1 MQYFFSKKR
10 ILTALKLHFIST
22 MKTLN
27 SIPATGIK
35 GLKENWRNDLS
46 AAISVS
52 LVALPLALGIAVA
65 SEVSPM
71 AGVLSAIIGGVVTT
85 FFRGGHL
92 AINGPAAGL
101 IAVILGGLVA
111 LDGNINYVL
120 AAIVVSGG
128 IQTILGFLKMGRF
141 AKLLPSSVLHGIL
154 AAIGVIIFTK
164 QIHYALGTTSDSKSI
179 IGTLI
184 DAFYKIPEINPFVFV
199 IALVGILTLVFY
211 KKINTKFIRAIP
223 APMWV
228 LILSI
233 PFVFIFDFFNGHSI
247 SFLGKSYGVGPELL
261 IDIPENPL
269 DSIMHPD
276 FGMIGTTAF
285 WLTVLSITM
294 IASVETLAS
303 ARAVDKLDPYK
314 RTTNLNKDLIGVG
327 LSTMVSGALGG
338 LPIITVIVRS
348 TVNVNSN
355 AKTKWSNFYHG
366 IFLIL
371 FVLILAP
378 ILRSVPL
385 AALAAILV
393 HTGFKLASP
402 KVFKHAYDQGVEQLL
417 FLTATLIIT
426 LFTDLLYGIV
436 GGILV
441 TLFLHMLLAK
451 VGFLRFF
458 KMIYRSGSKVYRL
471 ENGTYDVKLKG
482 ISNFLYALQLDTLLE
497 EIPAGSTV
505 RIDMSK
511 TRLVDLSIM
520 ENLIDFKRIQDDQ
533 GGDVK
538 LIGLENHVS
547 STSHNR
553 ALKIVTGRIKKRITK
568 RQIRLQKMAIAN
580 SWSFEREVDWNTSY
594 LRNFHFFDSRPI
606 EMKKNSLQGLDVK
619 NDAHWEIADIIF
631 DEGALLALEV
641 YQTTVQVIKLPTAI
655 PPFIIDKEGLFDKVF
670 DRVKVFSGAK
680 GDINFKKYTDFS
692 NKFQLSGENE
702 AEIRTFFTND
712 LLRFLEENEIHHIE
726 SNGEA
731 LMIFKYIHV
740 ARTDEVK
747 NMLVFAT
754 NLLSHMNLK

>member
-1 MQYFFSKKR
+1 MN
-10 ILTALKLHFIST
+10 TH
-22 MKTLN
+22 N
-27 SIPATGIK
+27 SIPATGFK

-120 AAIVVSGG
+120 AAIVISGG

-164 QIHYALGTTSDSKSI
+164 QIHYALGTTSNAQTI
-179 IGTLI
+179 VGTLI
-184 DAFYKIPEINPFVFV
+184 DAFYKIPEINPFVFL
-199 IALVGILTLVFY
+199 IALVGILVLVFY
-211 KKINTKFIRAIP
+211 KKINTKFIRMIP

-233 PFVFIFDFFNGHSI
+233 PLVFAFDFFNEHSL
-247 SFLGKSYGVGPELL
+247 SFFGKSYGVGPELL
-261 IDIPENPL
+261 IEIPDNPL

-276 FGMIGTTAF
+276 FGMIGTAAF

-366 IFLIL
+366 IFLIF

-378 ILRSVPL
+378 VLRSVPL

-417 FLTATLIIT
+417 FLSSTLIIT
-426 LFTDLLYGIV
+426 LFTDLLYGII

-451 VGFLRFF
+451 VGFSRFF
-458 KMIYRSGSKVYRL
+458 KMIYKSGSKVYRL
-471 ENGTYDVKLKG
+471 ENGSYDVKLKG
-482 ISNFLYALQLDTLLE
+482 ISNFLYALQLDKLLE
-497 EIPAGSTV
+497 EVPKGATV

-520 ENLIDFKRIQDDQ
+520 ENLIDFKRIQEDQ

-538 LIGLENHVS
+538 LIGLDNYVS

-553 ALKIVTGRIKKRITK
+553 ALKIVTGRIKKRITQ

-606 EMKKNSLQGLDVK
+606 EMKMNSLQGLDVK
-619 NDAHWEIADIIF
+619 NNAHWEIADIVF

-641 YQTTVQVIKLPTAI
+641 YQTTVQIIRLPSSI
-655 PPFIIDKEGLFDKVF
+655 PKFIIDKEGLFDKVF
-670 DRVKVFSGAK
+670 DRVKVFAGAK
-680 GDINFKKYTDFS
+680 GDINFKRYADFS
-692 NKFQLSGENE
+692 SKFQLSGENE
-702 AEIRTFFTND
+702 TEIRTFFTDD
-712 LLRFLEENEIHHIE
+712 LIRFLEENEIHHIE

>member
-1 MQYFFSKKR
+1 MN
-10 ILTALKLHFIST
+10 TH
-22 MKTLN
+22 N
-27 SIPATGIK
+27 SIPATGLK

-111 LDGNINYVL
+111 LEGNINYVL

-128 IQTILGFLKMGRF
+128 IQTLLGFLKMGRF

-164 QIHYALGTTSDSKSI
+164 QIHYALGTTSDEKTI
-179 IGTLI
+179 VGTLI
-184 DAFYKIPEINPFVFV
+184 DAFYKITEINPFVFV
-199 IALVGILTLVFY
+199 IALVGVLVLVLY
-211 KKINTKFIRAIP
+211 KKINYKFIRVIP

-228 LILSI
+228 LLLSI
-233 PFVFIFDFFNGHSI
+233 PFVFAFDFFNGHSI
-247 SFLGKSYGVGPELL
+247 SFFGTTYGVGPELL
-261 IDIPENPL
+261 ISIPDNPL

-276 FGMIGTTAF
+276 FGMIGTSAF

-314 RTTNLNKDLIGVG
+314 RTTNLNKDLVGVG

-366 IFLIL
+366 LFLIL

-378 ILRSVPL
+378 VLRSVPL

-402 KVFKHAYDQGVEQLL
+402 KVFKHAYDQGIEQLL
-417 FLTATLIIT
+417 FLSATLIIT

-441 TLFLHMLLAK
+441 TLVLHMLLAK

-458 KMIYRSGSKVYRL
+458 KMVYKSGSKVYRL

-482 ISNFLYALQLDTLLE
+482 ISNFLYALQLDKLLE
-497 EIPAGSTV
+497 EVPAGSAV

-520 ENLIDFKRIQDDQ
+520 ENLIDFKRIQDDH

-538 LIGLENHVS
+538 LIGLDNHVS

-568 RQIRLQKMAIAN
+568 RQIRLQKLAIAN

-594 LRNFHFFDSRPI
+594 LRNFHFFNSRPI
-606 EMKKNSLQGLDVK
+606 EMKKNSLQGLDK
-619 NDAHWEIADIIF
+619 ENNAHWEIADIIF
-631 DEGALLALEV
+631 DEGALEALEV
-641 YQTTVQVIKLPTAI
+641 YQTTVQVIKLPTTI
-655 PPFIIDKEGLFDKVF
+655 PKFVIDKEGLFDKVF
-670 DRVKVFSGAK
+670 DRVKVFAGGK

-702 AEIRTFFTND
+702 VEIRAFFTDD
-712 LLRFLEENEIHHIE
+712 LIHFLEENEIHHIE

-731 LMIFKYIHV
+731 LMVFKYIHI

-747 NMLVFAT
+747 NMLTFAT
-754 NLLSHMNLK
+754 NLLCHMNLK

>member
-1 MQYFFSKKR
+1 MNNNSP
-10 ILTALKLHFIST
+10 LPST
-22 MKTLN
+22 
-27 SIPATGIK
+27 GFK
-35 GLKENWRNDLS
+35 GLKENWRGDLS

-65 SEVSPM
+65 SGVSPM

-120 AAIVVSGG
+120 AAIVISGG
-128 IQTILGFLKMGRF
+128 IQVVLGFLKMGRF

-154 AAIGVIIFTK
+154 AAIGVIIFAK
-164 QIHYALGTTSDSKSI
+164 QAHYALGTTSSADTT
-179 IGTLI
+179 IGAIVDIFRKL
-184 DAFYKIPEINPFVFV
+184 PEVNPFVF
-199 IALVGILTLVFY
+199 LVAFIGLLVLVFY
-211 KKINTKFIRAIP
+211 KKIKNKLIQAIP

-228 LILSI
+228 LLLSI
-233 PFVFIFDFFNGHSI
+233 PVVFGFDFFTEHSI
-247 SFLGKSYGVGPELL
+247 SFLGNTYGVGPSLL
-261 IDIPENPL
+261 IDIPKNPL

-276 FGMIGTTAF
+276 FGMIATLPF
-285 WLTVLSITM
+285 WLTVLSVTT

-303 ARAVDKLDPYK
+303 ARAVDKLDPHK

-378 ILRSVPL
+378 VLRSIPL

-417 FLTATLIIT
+417 FLSSTLIIT

-441 TLFLHMLLAK
+441 TLLLHMLLAK
-451 VGFLRFF
+451 VGFLPFF
-458 KMIYRSGSKVYRL
+458 RKIYKSGSKVYQL
-471 ENGTYDVKLKG
+471 ENGTYEVKLKG
-482 ISNFLYALQLDTLLE
+482 IANFLYALKLDKLLE
-497 EIPAGSTV
+497 NVPLGATV
-505 RIDMSK
+505 RIDMSQ

-520 ENLIDFKRIQDDQ
+520 ENLIEFKRIHENS

-538 LIGLENHVS
+538 LMGLDNHVA

-553 ALKIVTGRIKKRITK
+553 ALKIITGRVKKRITK
-568 RQIRLQKMAIAN
+568 RQIRLQKLAITN
-580 SWSFEREVDWNTSY
+580 GWTFDKEVDWNTSY

-606 EMKKNSLQGLDVK
+606 EMKTNSLQGI
-619 NDAHWEIADIIF
+619 DAVNNTNWEIADIVF
-631 DEGALLALEV
+631 DEGALMALEV
-641 YQTTVQVIKLPTAI
+641 YQTTVQIIKVPVAI
-655 PPFIIDKEGLFDKVF
+655 PKFIIDKEGFFDKVF
-670 DRVKVFSGAK
+670 SGVTVFSGGK
-680 GDINFKKYTDFS
+680 GDVHFKKYSGFS
-692 NKFQLSGENE
+692 NKFQLSGEDE
-702 AEIRTFFTND
+702 KAVKTFFKED
-712 LLRFLEENEIHHIE
+712 LIRFLENNEIHHIE

-731 LMIFKYIHV
+731 LMIFKYLHV
-740 ARTDEVK
+740 ARTDEV
-747 NMLVFAT
+747 NSMLSFAT
-754 NLLSHMNLK
+754 NLLKHMDLKPVLDK

>member
-1 MQYFFSKKR
+1 MN
-10 ILTALKLHFIST
+10 
-22 MKTLN
+22 TLY

-164 QIHYALGTTSDSKSI
+164 QIHYAFGTTSDAKTI
-179 IGTLI
+179 VGTLI
-184 DAFYKIPEINPFVFV
+184 DAFYKIPEINPFVFL
-199 IALVGILTLVFY
+199 ISLIGILTLVFY
-211 KKINTKFIRAIP
+211 KKINTKFIRIIP

-233 PFVFIFDFFNGHSI
+233 PLVFAFDFFNAHSI
-247 SFLGKSYGVGPELL
+247 SFFGKSYGVGPELL
-261 IDIPENPL
+261 IEIPDNPL

-276 FGMIGTTAF
+276 FGMIGSAAF

-378 ILRSVPL
+378 VLRSVPL

-417 FLTATLIIT
+417 FLSSTLIIT

-441 TLFLHMLLAK
+441 TLFLQMLLAK

-458 KMIYRSGSKVYRL
+458 KMIYKSGSKVYRL
-471 ENGTYDVKLKG
+471 ENGSYDVKLKG

-497 EIPAGSTV
+497 EIPKGATV

-520 ENLIDFKRIQDDQ
+520 ENLIDYKRIQEDQ

-538 LIGLENHVS
+538 LIGLDDHVS

-606 EMKKNSLQGLDVK
+606 EMKMNSLQGLDVES
-619 NDAHWEIADIIF
+619 NAHWEIADIVF

-641 YQTTVQVIKLPTAI
+641 YQTTVQIIRLPSPI
-655 PPFIIDKEGLFDKVF
+655 PKFIIDKEGLFDKVF
-670 DRVKVFSGAK
+670 DRVKVFAGAK
-680 GDINFKKYTDFS
+680 GDINFKRYADFS
-692 NKFQLSGENE
+692 SKFQLSGENE
-702 AEIRTFFTND
+702 AEIRTFFTDD
-712 LLRFLEENEIHHIE
+712 LIHFLEENEIHHIE

-754 NLLSHMNLK
+754 NLLSHMKLK

>member
-1 MQYFFSKKR
+1 MN
-10 ILTALKLHFIST
+10 TH
-22 MKTLN
+22 N
-27 SIPATGIK
+27 SIPATGFK

-128 IQTILGFLKMGRF
+128 IQSILGFLKMGRF

-164 QIHYALGTTSDSKSI
+164 QIHYALGTTSDAKTI
-179 IGTLI
+179 VGTLI
-184 DAFYKIPEINPFVFV
+184 DAFYKIPEINPFVFL
-199 IALVGILTLVFY
+199 IALVGILVLVFY
-211 KKINTKFIRAIP
+211 KKINTKFIRMIP

-233 PFVFIFDFFNGHSI
+233 PLVFAFDFFNEHSL
-247 SFLGKSYGVGPELL
+247 SFFGKNYGVGPELL
-261 IDIPENPL
+261 IEIPDNPL

-378 ILRSVPL
+378 VLRSVPL

-417 FLTATLIIT
+417 FLSSTLIIT
-426 LFTDLLYGIV
+426 LFTDLLYGIM
-436 GGILV
+436 GGILI

-458 KMIYRSGSKVYRL
+458 KMIYKSGSKVYRL
-471 ENGTYDVKLKG
+471 ENGSYDVKLKG
-482 ISNFLYALQLDTLLE
+482 ISNFLYALQLDKLLE
-497 EIPAGSTV
+497 EIPEGSTV

-538 LIGLENHVS
+538 LIGLDDHVS

-553 ALKIVTGRIKKRITK
+553 ALKIVTGRIKKRITQ

-606 EMKKNSLQGLDVK
+606 EMKMNSLQGLDVK
-619 NDAHWEIADIIF
+619 NKAHWEIADIVF

-641 YQTTVQVIKLPTAI
+641 YQTTVQIIRLPSPI
-655 PPFIIDKEGLFDKVF
+655 PKFIIDKEGLFDKVF
-670 DRVKVFSGAK
+670 DRVKVFAGAK
-680 GDINFKKYTDFS
+680 GDINFKRYADFS
-692 NKFQLSGENE
+692 SKFQLSGENE
-702 AEIRTFFTND
+702 TEIRTFFTDD
-712 LLRFLEENEIHHIE
+712 LIRFLEENEIHHIE

>member
-1 MQYFFSKKR
+1 MTTNNPTPS
-10 ILTALKLHFIST
+10 A
-22 MKTLN
+22 
-27 SIPATGIK
+27 GIK

-164 QIHYALGTTSDSKSI
+164 QIHYVLGTTSDSSSI
-179 IGTLI
+179 IGTLA
-184 DAFYKIPEINPFVFV
+184 DAFRKLPEINPFVFS
-199 IALVGILTLVFY
+199 ISLVGILVLVFY
-211 KKINTKFIRAIP
+211 KKIKHKFVRIIP

-228 LILSI
+228 LLLAL
-233 PFVFIFDFFNGHSI
+233 PLVFVFDFFNEHSI
-247 SFLGKSYGVGPELL
+247 SFLGKAYDVGPNLL
-261 IDIPENPL
+261 IDIPNNPL

-314 RTTNLNKDLIGVG
+314 RTTNLNKDLVGVG

-355 AKTKWSNFYHG
+355 AKTKWSNLYHG

-417 FLTATLIIT
+417 FLSSTLIIT

-441 TLFLHMLLAK
+441 TLILHMLLAK
-451 VGFLRFF
+451 VGFMKFF
-458 KMIYRSGSKVYRL
+458 RMIYKSGSKVYKL
-471 ENGTYDVKLKG
+471 DNGTYDVKLKG
-482 ISNFLYALQLDTLLE
+482 VSNFLYALKLDKLLE
-497 EIPAGSTV
+497 DIPTGSNV
-505 RIDMSK
+505 RIDMSQ

-520 ENLIDFKRIQDDQ
+520 ENLIDFKRIHDDK
-533 GGDVK
+533 GGSVK
-538 LIGLENHVS
+538 LVGLDNHVA

-553 ALKIVTGRIKKRITK
+553 ALKIVTGRVKKRITK
-568 RQIRLQKMAIAN
+568 RQIRLQKLAISN
-580 SWSFEREVDWNTSY
+580 GWSFEREVDWNTSY

-606 EMKKNSLQGLDVK
+606 EMKSNSLQGQDLE
-619 NDAHWEIADIIF
+619 NNAQWEIADIVF
-631 DEGALLALEV
+631 DEGAMLALEV
-641 YQTTVQVIKLPTAI
+641 YQTTVHVVRLPSPI
-655 PPFIIDKEGLFDKVF
+655 PRFIIDKEGFIDKIF
-670 DRVKVFSGAK
+670 DRVKVFSGSS
-680 GDINFKKYTDFS
+680 GDINFKKHSGFS
-692 NKFQLSGENE
+692 GKFQLSGENE
-702 AEIRTFFTND
+702 AAVRAFFTDD
-712 LLRFLEENEIHHIE
+712 LIHFLENNEIHHIE

-731 LMIFKYIHV
+731 LMIFKYLHI
-740 ARTDEVK
+740 ARTDEVQ
-747 NMLVFAT
+747 NMLGFSN
-754 NLLSHMNLK
+754 NLLKSMSLKT

>member
-1 MQYFFSKKR
+1 MN
-10 ILTALKLHFIST
+10 TH
-22 MKTLN
+22 N
-27 SIPATGIK
+27 SIPATGFK

-120 AAIVVSGG
+120 AAIVISGG

-164 QIHYALGTTSDSKSI
+164 QIHYALGTTSDAKTI
-179 IGTLI
+179 VGTLI
-184 DAFYKIPEINPFVFV
+184 DAFYKIPEINPFVFL
-199 IALVGILTLVFY
+199 IALVGILVLVFY
-211 KKINTKFIRAIP
+211 KKINTKFIRMIP

-233 PFVFIFDFFNGHSI
+233 PLVFAFDFFNEHSL
-247 SFLGKSYGVGPELL
+247 SFFGKSYGVGPELL
-261 IDIPENPL
+261 IEIPDNPL

-378 ILRSVPL
+378 VLRSVPL

-417 FLTATLIIT
+417 FLSSTLIIT
-426 LFTDLLYGIV
+426 LFTDLLYGII

-451 VGFLRFF
+451 VGFSRFF
-458 KMIYRSGSKVYRL
+458 KMIYKSGSKVYRL
-471 ENGTYDVKLKG
+471 ENGSYDVKLKG
-482 ISNFLYALQLDTLLE
+482 ISNFLYALQLDKLLE
-497 EIPAGSTV
+497 EVPKGATV

-520 ENLIDFKRIQDDQ
+520 ENLIDFKRIQEDQ

-538 LIGLENHVS
+538 LIGLDNHVS

-553 ALKIVTGRIKKRITK
+553 ALKIVTGRIKKRITQ

-594 LRNFHFFDSRPI
+594 LRNFRFFNSRPI
-606 EMKKNSLQGLDVK
+606 EMKMNSLQGLDVK
-619 NDAHWEIADIIF
+619 NNAHWEIADIVF

-641 YQTTVQVIKLPTAI
+641 YQTTVQIIRLPSSI
-655 PPFIIDKEGLFDKVF
+655 PKFIIDKEGLFDKVF
-670 DRVKVFSGAK
+670 DRVKVFAGAK
-680 GDINFKKYTDFS
+680 GDINFKRYADFS
-692 NKFQLSGENE
+692 SKFQLSGENE
-702 AEIRTFFTND
+702 TEIRTFFTDD
-712 LLRFLEENEIHHIE
+712 LIRFLEENEIHHIE

-740 ARTDEVK
+740 ARTDEV
-747 NMLVFAT
+747 
-754 NLLSHMNLK
+754 

>member
-1 MQYFFSKKR
+1 M
-10 ILTALKLHFIST
+10 ST
-22 MKTLN
+22 NNTTP
-27 SIPATGIK
+27 STGIT

-46 AAISVS
+46 AALSVS

-85 FFRGGHL
+85 FFRGGHV

-128 IQTILGFLKMGRF
+128 IQAILGFLKMGRF

-154 AAIGVIIFTK
+154 AAIGVIIFAK
-164 QIHYALGTTSDSKSI
+164 QAHVALGTTSDADTT
-179 IGTLI
+179 IGTI
-184 DAFYKIPEINPFVFV
+184 FDIFYKLPEANPFVFLV
-199 IALVGILTLVFY
+199 ALTGILVLVFY
-211 KKINTKFIRAIP
+211 KKINQKFIRVIP

-228 LILSI
+228 LLLAL
-233 PFVFIFDFFNGHSI
+233 PLVFGFDFFNEHTI
-247 SFLGKSYGVGPELL
+247 SFLGKDYGVGPKLL
-261 IDIPENPL
+261 IDIPDNPL

-276 FGMIGTTAF
+276 FGKIATLPF

-303 ARAVDKLDPYK
+303 ARAVDKLDPHR
-314 RTTNLNKDLIGVG
+314 RTTNLNKDLVGVG

-371 FVLILAP
+371 FVLLLAP

-417 FLTATLIIT
+417 FLSSTLIIT

-441 TLFLHMLLAK
+441 TLMLHMLLAK
-451 VGFLRFF
+451 VGFFTFF
-458 KMIYRSGSKVYRL
+458 KKIYKSGSKVYRL
-471 ENGTYDVKLKG
+471 ENGSYDVKLKG
-482 ISNFLYALQLDTLLE
+482 ITNFLYALKLDTLLE
-497 EIPAGSTV
+497 EIPMGSNIN
-505 RIDMSK
+505 IDMAQ
-511 TRLVDLSIM
+511 TRLVDLTIM
-520 ENLIDFKRIQDDQ
+520 ENLIDFKRIH
-533 GGDVK
+533 
-538 LIGLENHVS
+538 ENHGGTVRLAGLDNHVA

-553 ALKIVTGRIKKRITK
+553 ALKIITGRAKKRINK

-580 SWSFEREVDWNTSY
+580 HWSFEREVDWNTSY
-594 LRNFHFFDSRPI
+594 FRNFGFFDSRPI
-606 EMKKNSLQGLDVK
+606 EMKSNSLKGQDID
-619 NDAHWEIADIIF
+619 NNAQWEIADIVF

-641 YQTTVQVIKLPTAI
+641 YQTTVQVVRLPSQI
-655 PPFIIDKEGLFDKVF
+655 PKFIIDKEGLFDKVF
-670 DRVKVFSGAK
+670 DKVKVFSGK
-680 GDINFKKYTDFS
+680 SRDIDFVKYAGFS
-692 NKFQLSGENE
+692 GKFQLRGEDE
-702 AEIRTFFTND
+702 DAIRAFFNHE
-712 LLRFLEENEIHHIE
+712 LIEFLEENEIHHIE

-731 LMIFKYIHV
+731 LMIFKYLHI
-740 ARTDEVK
+740 ARTDEVQ
-747 NMLVFAT
+747 NMLTFSR
-754 NLLSHMNLK
+754 NLLGHMNLKK

>member
-1 MQYFFSKKR
+1 MGINTTIPKKG
-10 ILTALKLHFIST
+10 FI
-22 MKTLN
+22 
-27 SIPATGIK
+27 

-46 AAISVS
+46 AALSVS

-65 SEVSPM
+65 SGVSPM

-128 IQTILGFLKMGRF
+128 VQTILGFLKMGRF

-164 QIHYALGTTSDSKSI
+164 QIHYALGTTSTSDTI
-179 IGTLI
+179 IGTLF
-184 DAFYKIPEINPFVFV
+184 DVFYKLPEVNPFVFL
-199 IALVGILTLVFY
+199 IALIGILVLVFY
-211 KKINTKFIRAIP
+211 KRVKYKFIRIIP

-228 LILSI
+228 LLLAL
-233 PFVFIFDFFNGHSI
+233 PVVFGFDFFNAHSI
-247 SFLGKSYGVGPELL
+247 SFLGKAYDVGPDLL

-276 FGMIGTTAF
+276 FSMIGTGAF

-314 RTTNLNKDLIGVG
+314 RTTNLNKDLVGVG

-355 AKTKWSNFYHG
+355 AKTRWSNLYHG
-366 IFLIL
+366 IFLTL

-402 KVFKHAYDQGVEQLL
+402 KVFKRAYDQGVEQLL
-417 FLTATLIIT
+417 FLSSTLIIT

-441 TLFLHMLLAK
+441 TLVLHMLLAK
-451 VGFLRFF
+451 VGFISFF
-458 KMIYRSGSKVYRL
+458 RKIYKSGSKVYRL
-471 ENGTYDVKLKG
+471 ENGAYDIKLKG
-482 ISNFLYALQLDTLLE
+482 ITNFLYALQLDKLLTD
-497 EIPAGSTV
+497 IPFGSTI
-505 RIDMSK
+505 RIDMSQS
-511 TRLVDLSIM
+511 RLVDLSIM
-520 ENLIDFKRIQDDQ
+520 ENLIEFKRIHDDN

-538 LIGLENHVS
+538 LIGLDNHVA

-553 ALKIVTGRIKKRITK
+553 ALKIITGRVKKRITQ

-580 SWSFEREVDWNTSY
+580 GWSFDREVDWNTSY

-606 EMKKNSLQGLDVK
+606 EMKSNSLQGLDTVNK
-619 NDAHWEIADIIF
+619 AHWEIADIVF

-641 YQTTVQVIKLPTAI
+641 YQTTVQVIKTPYSI
-655 PPFIIDKEGLFDKVF
+655 PRFIIDKEGLFDKIF
-670 DRVKVFSGAK
+670 NRVKVFSGAK
-680 GDINFKKYTDFS
+680 GDINFKRYSGFS
-692 NKFQLSGENE
+692 NKFLLSGEDE
-702 AEIRTFFTND
+702 DAIRVFFTDD
-712 LLRFLEENEIHHIE
+712 LIHFLEQNEIHHIE

-731 LMIFKYIHV
+731 LMIFKYLHI
-740 ARTDEVK
+740 ARTDEVQ
-747 NMLVFAT
+747 NMLTFSR
-754 NLLSHMNLK
+754 NLLENMALKDDF

>member
-1 MQYFFSKKR
+1 
-10 ILTALKLHFIST
+10 

-27 SIPATGIK
+27 SIPASGIK

-164 QIHYALGTTSDSKSI
+164 QIHYALGTTSNAQTI
-179 IGTLI
+179 VGTLI
-184 DAFYKIPEINPFVFV
+184 DAFYKIPEINPFVFL
-199 IALVGILTLVFY
+199 IALVGILVLVFY
-211 KKINTKFIRAIP
+211 KKINTKFIRMIP

-233 PFVFIFDFFNGHSI
+233 PLVFAFDFFNEHSL
-247 SFLGKSYGVGPELL
+247 SFFGKSYGVGPELL
-261 IDIPENPL
+261 IEIPDNPL

-276 FGMIGTTAF
+276 FGMIGTAAF

-366 IFLIL
+366 IFLIF

-378 ILRSVPL
+378 VLRSVPL

-417 FLTATLIIT
+417 FLSSTLIIT
-426 LFTDLLYGIV
+426 LFTDLLYGII
-436 GGILV
+436 GGILI
-441 TLFLHMLLAK
+441 TLFLHILLAK
-451 VGFLRFF
+451 VGFSRFF
-458 KMIYRSGSKVYRL
+458 KLIYKSGSKVYRL
-471 ENGTYDVKLKG
+471 ENGSYDVKLKG
-482 ISNFLYALQLDTLLE
+482 ISNFLYALQLDKLLE
-497 EIPAGSTV
+497 EVPKGATV

-520 ENLIDFKRIQDDQ
+520 ENLIDFKRIQEDQ

-538 LIGLENHVS
+538 LIGLDNHVS

-553 ALKIVTGRIKKRITK
+553 ALKIVTGRIKKRITQ

-594 LRNFHFFDSRPI
+594 LRNFRFFNSRPI
-606 EMKKNSLQGLDVK
+606 EMKMNSLQGLDVK
-619 NDAHWEIADIIF
+619 NNAHWEIADIVF

-641 YQTTVQVIKLPTAI
+641 YQTTVQIIRLPSSI
-655 PPFIIDKEGLFDKVF
+655 PKFIIDKEGLFDKVF
-670 DRVKVFSGAK
+670 DRVKVFAGAK
-680 GDINFKKYTDFS
+680 GDINFKRYADFS
-692 NKFQLSGENE
+692 SKFQLSGENE
-702 AEIRTFFTND
+702 TEIRTFFTDD
-712 LLRFLEENEIHHIE
+712 LIRFLEENEIHHIE

-754 NLLSHMNLK
+754 NLMSHMNLK

>member
-1 MQYFFSKKR
+1 MNTKKP
-10 ILTALKLHFIST
+10 TP
-22 MKTLN
+22 N
-27 SIPATGIK
+27 SGIK

-154 AAIGVIIFTK
+154 AAIGVIIFAK
-164 QIHYALGTTSDSKSI
+164 QAHYALGTTSNADTTV
-179 IGTLI
+179 GTLLDI
-184 DAFYKIPEINPFVFV
+184 FYKLPEANPFVFLV
-199 IALVGILTLVFY
+199 ALMGILVLVFY
-211 KKINTKFIRAIP
+211 KKIKHKFIRIIP

-228 LILSI
+228 LLLALPI
-233 PFVFIFDFFNGHSI
+233 VFGFDFFTEHSI
-247 SFLGKSYGVGPELL
+247 SFFGNTYDVGPKLL
-261 IDIPENPL
+261 IDIPKNPL

-276 FGMIGTTAF
+276 FGMVGTLAF

-294 IASVETLAS
+294 IASVETLTS

-393 HTGFKLASP
+393 HTGYKLASP
-402 KVFKHAYDQGVEQLL
+402 KVFKHAYSQGVEQLL
-417 FLTATLIIT
+417 FLSSTLIIT
-426 LFTDLLYGIV
+426 LFTNLLYGII
-436 GGILV
+436 GGILI
-441 TLFLHMLLAK
+441 TLILHILLAK
-451 VGFLRFF
+451 VGFITFF
-458 KMIYRSGSKVYRL
+458 KKIYKSGSKVYHL

-482 ISNFLYALQLDTLLE
+482 VANFLYALKLDKLLE
-497 EIPAGSTV
+497 DIPIGSTI
-505 RIDMSK
+505 RIDMSQ

-520 ENLIDFKRIQDDQ
+520 ENLIEFKRIHENE
-533 GGDVK
+533 GGNVR

-553 ALKIVTGRIKKRITK
+553 ALKIITGRVKKRITQ
-568 RQIRLQKMAIAN
+568 RQIRLQKLAIAN
-580 SWSFEREVDWNTSY
+580 HWSFEREVDWNTSY
-594 LRNFHFFDSRPI
+594 LRNFSFFDSRPI
-606 EMKKNSLQGLDVK
+606 EMKSNSLQGLDAE
-619 NDAHWEIADIIF
+619 NNAQWEIADIVF
-631 DEGALLALEV
+631 DEGAMLALEV
-641 YQTTVQVIKLPTAI
+641 YQTTVQIARLPSTI
-655 PPFIIDKEGLFDKVF
+655 PKFIIDKEGLFDKIF
-670 DRVKVFSGAK
+670 EKVKVFSGK
-680 GDINFKKYTDFS
+680 KRDINFVKYAGFS
-692 NKFQLSGENE
+692 GKFQLRGEDE
-702 AEIRTFFTND
+702 AAIREFFTKD
-712 LLRFLEENEIHHIE
+712 LIRFLEENEIHHIE

-731 LMIFKYIHV
+731 LMIFKYLHI
-740 ARTDEVK
+740 ARTDEVQ
-747 NMLVFAT
+747 NMLAFSQ
-754 NLLSHMNLK
+754 NLLKHMNLKSSS

>member
-1 MQYFFSKKR
+1 MIFDTKNMN
-10 ILTALKLHFIST
+10 IINT
-22 MKTLN
+22 
-27 SIPATGIK
+27 IPATGLK

-46 AAISVS
+46 AALSVS

-120 AAIVVSGG
+120 AAIVVSGA

-154 AAIGVIIFTK
+154 AAIGVIIFAK
-164 QIHYALGTTSDSKSI
+164 QIHYTLGTTSDSSST
-179 IGTLI
+179 IGTLL
-184 DAFYKIPEINPFVFV
+184 DVFKKLPEINPFVFL
-199 IALVGILTLVFY
+199 IALIGVLVLVFY
-211 KKINTKFIRAIP
+211 KKVKQKFIRIIP

-228 LILSI
+228 LLLSI
-233 PFVFIFDFFNGHSI
+233 PFVFLFDFFTDHSI
-247 SFLGKSYGVGPELL
+247 SLFGKAYSVGPNLL
-261 IDIPENPL
+261 IDIPDNPL

-276 FGMIGTTAF
+276 FGMVGTSAF

-314 RTTNLNKDLIGVG
+314 RTTNLNKDLVGVG

-355 AKTKWSNFYHG
+355 AKTKWSNLYHG

-378 ILRSVPL
+378 VLRSVPL

-417 FLTATLIIT
+417 FLSATLIIT

-441 TLFLHMLLAK
+441 TLILHMLLAK
-451 VGFLRFF
+451 VGFSSFF
-458 KMIYRSGSKVYRL
+458 KKIYKSGSKVYHL

-482 ISNFLYALQLDTLLE
+482 ITNFLYALKLDKLLE
-497 EIPAGSTV
+497 DIPVGSKV
-505 RIDMSK
+505 SIDMSQ
-511 TRLVDLSIM
+511 TRLVDLTIM
-520 ENLIDFKRIQDDQ
+520 ENLIEFKRLHDNN

-538 LIGLENHVS
+538 LKGLDNHVS

-553 ALKIVTGRIKKRITK
+553 ALKVVTGRAKKRITK
-568 RQIRLQKMAIAN
+568 RQIRLQKMAIAKG
-580 SWSFEREVDWNTSY
+580 WSFEREVDWNTSY

-606 EMKKNSLQGLDVK
+606 EMKSNSLQGLDK
-619 NDAHWEIADIIF
+619 ENNAEWEIADIVF
-631 DEGALLALEV
+631 DEGAMLALEV
-641 YQTTVQVIKLPTAI
+641 YQTTVQVVRLPVTI
-655 PPFIIDKEGLFDKVF
+655 PRFIIDKEGLFDKVF
-670 DRVKVFSGAK
+670 EKVKVFSGK
-680 GDINFKKYTDFS
+680 KRDINFVKYSGFS

-702 AEIRTFFTND
+702 DAIRAFFTDD
-712 LLRFLEENEIHHIE
+712 LIKFMENNEIHHIE

-731 LMIFKYIHV
+731 LMIFKYIHI

-747 NMLVFAT
+747 NMLAYSHD
-754 NLLSHMNLK
+754 LLGHMALK